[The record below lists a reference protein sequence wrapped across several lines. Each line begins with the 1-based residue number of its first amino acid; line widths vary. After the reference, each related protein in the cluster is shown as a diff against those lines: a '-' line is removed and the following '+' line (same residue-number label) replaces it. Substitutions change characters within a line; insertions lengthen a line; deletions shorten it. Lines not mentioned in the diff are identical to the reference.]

1 VGRFLGFVVFFV
13 LLAGAFVLIVL
24 PLALGP
30 FLTQMVRDAGLKS
43 ETLSVSVAPF
53 DPTLLLGRARKV
65 TLIASNVDA
74 SPATIGSVNLS
85 IGNAS
90 YFDRSFQTVSG
101 ELNDVAVTVN
111 GDHVRIG
118 DISVD
123 GPADA
128 ANATAHFSATDTD
141 RLIRLAGQR
150 AGLTIDQ
157 VRVGDSGVTVKVS
170 GVEANAKL
178 AVSGGALVLDPGVG
192 GAIVLLQPAPSDP
205 WKLNEA
211 WVDADGL
218 NVAAVVD
225 VERITHSLDSVAGS
239 T

>member
-111 GDHVRIG
+111 GDQVRIG